1 MFHKEFGINRARKTR
16 EKTATKLQESAL
28 EHASL
33 TSSET
38 CSSATNKNDDFVLL
52 KAHRQN

>member
-16 EKTATKLQESAL
+16 EKTATKLHESAL